1 MEQNRYTISDLQKQ
15 TNTSKRT
22 IHFYSQR
29 GLIPRPDSRGGAA
42 TYPEE
47 ALHRLKIIKELQKR
61 RFTLDEIYEAF
72 KKDYQKLKER
82 FIDNIKEEPKTE
94 QVATKE
100 QLSSHLLSNAPNIL
114 RSAIVSEQQ
123 MFYPHEDSIID
134 RILEEADRKEI
145 KEEIIRKIKVAEGIE
160 LHIDEDTFK
169 KYKNYIKR
177 GVSQLQDILSEK
189 RRGRPRKDKLQ

>member
-1 MEQNRYTISDLQKQ
+1 MEQNRYAISDLQKK

-72 KKDYQKLKER
+72 KKDYERLKAR
-82 FIDNIKEEPKTE
+82 FIDNIEEKPKNE

-100 QLSSHLLSNAPNIL
+100 QLSSHLLNNAPTLLKSATL
-114 RSAIVSEQQ
+114 REQE

-134 RILEEADRKEI
+134 RILEEADKQEI
-145 KEEIIRKIKVAEGIE
+145 KEEVIRKIKVAEGIE

-169 KYKNYIKR
+169 KYKNYIKK
-177 GVSQLQDILSEK
+177 GVSQLQDILSQR
-189 RRGRPRKDKLQ
+189 RRGRPRKDILK